1 MLADISPQR
10 VDKAAGRRVRPPARL
25 SSSTWCTLAAR
36 QIASLISPRCLP
48 AYSREWWVQNESVTQ
63 RPHARCQNE
72 TIWHFPFEIWLV
84 VISFC
89 IQLAWRVTEPSL
101 SLFLIFFLLLF
112 CFGTKRDNHYYVSKA
127 EQLWLQRGKE
137 KRKMHSGWGAIGKSK
152 YTVWLVCLLSHNSP
166 HSESIILLQSF
177 SNNCF

>member
-1 MLADISPQR
+1 MHPGCSSD
-10 VDKAAGRRVRPPARL
+10 RPVN
-25 SSSTWCTLAAR
+25 LAALPSR
-36 QIASLISPRCLP
+36 VQLGVGGAKWKCNTTAS
-48 AYSREWWVQNESVTQ
+48 
-63 RPHARCQNE
+63 CQVSKWE
-72 TIWHFPFEIWLV
+72 IWHFPFEILLV

-89 IQLAWRVTEPSL
+89 IQPAWRVTEPSL
-101 SLFLIFFLLLF
+101 SLFKKNFLLLF
-112 CFGTKRDNHYYVSKA
+112 CFGIKCDNHYYMSKA

-137 KRKMHSGWGAIGKSK
+137 KRKMHSGWGTIGKSK

>member
-10 VDKAAGRRVRPPARL
+10 VDKAACTSARPPL
-25 SSSTWCTLAAR
+25 FVHPGCSSDRPVNLAALPSR
-36 QIASLISPRCLP
+36 VQLGVVGAKWKCNTMAS
-48 AYSREWWVQNESVTQ
+48 
-63 RPHARCQNE
+63 CQVSKWE
-72 TIWHFPFEIWLV
+72 IWHFPFKILLV

-89 IQLAWRVTEPSL
+89 IQPAWRVTEPSL
-101 SLFLIFFLLLF
+101 SFFKFFLLLF
-112 CFGTKRDNHYYVSKA
+112 CFGTKCDNHYYMSKA

-137 KRKMHSGWGAIGKSK
+137 KRKMHSEWGAIEKSK

-166 HSESIILLQSF
+166 HSESIILLQSI